1 MRIAVTGSSG
11 LIGTAVVR
19 ALHRRGDDV
28 VRMVRP
34 SSKAKGVLWDPN
46 SGQIDRDGLEGV
58 DAVIHLAGAQIL
70 GVWTRSRKRRIL
82 ESRVKGTS
90 LIAKTLAELER
101 RPATL
106 ITASGTNYYGNRP
119 ASEEVDEETGK
130 GSGFLADVVEA
141 WEKAATPASDAG
153 IRVANLRTGLVL
165 AKGEA
170 TLKFAVPPFYAGV
183 GGRLGSGKQVW
194 SWVALD
200 DVVGSYLHAL
210 DTALTGPVNV
220 VAPKPVT
227 NAEFTRVLAGVLHR
241 PAFMAVPEF
250 ALRLGG
256 QLVDELILS
265 GARIVPRKLLESGYR
280 FRYSDLRTALQA
292 VLAGQVGS

>member
-19 ALHRRGDDV
+19 ALSQRGDDV
-28 VRMVRP
+28 VRIVRP
-34 SSKAKGVLWDPN
+34 VSNAKGVFWDPN
-46 SGQIDRDGLEGV
+46 SGQIDRDGLEGI

-70 GVWTRSRKRRIL
+70 GLWTRSRKRRIL

-90 LIAKTLAELER
+90 LMAKTVVELKR
-101 RPATL
+101 RPAAL
-106 ITASGTNYYGNRP
+106 IVASGTNYYGNRP
-119 ASEEVDEETGK
+119 ASEEVDEKTSK

-141 WEKAATPASDAG
+141 WENAARPAANAG
-153 IRVANLRTGLVL
+153 IRVVNLRTGLVL
-165 AKGEA
+165 AKGEG

-183 GGRLGSGKQVW
+183 GGRLGSGRQVW

-200 DVVGSYLHAL
+200 DVVGSYLHAV
-210 DTALTGPVNV
+210 DTTITGPVNV
-220 VAPKPVT
+220 VAPNPVT

-241 PAFMAVPEF
+241 PSFMAVPEF
-250 ALRLGG
+250 VLRLGG
-256 QLVDELILS
+256 QLVEELILS
-265 GARIVPRKLLESGYR
+265 GARIVPRKLLESGYH

-292 VLAGQVGS
+292 ILAGQVGS

>member
-11 LIGTAVVR
+11 LIGRAVVR
-19 ALHRRGDDV
+19 ALSERDDEV

-34 SSKAKGVLWDPN
+34 TSNANGVFWDPN
-46 SGQIDRDGLEGV
+46 SGQIDRDRLEGV
-58 DAVIHLAGAQIL
+58 DAVIHLAGSQIL
-70 GVWTRSRKRRIL
+70 GVWTQSRKRRIL

-90 LIAKTLAELER
+90 LIAKTLAELKR
-101 RPATL
+101 APAAL
-106 ITASGTNYYGNRP
+106 IAASGTNYYGNRP
-119 ASEEVDEETGK
+119 GSEEVDEETGK

-141 WEKAATPASDAG
+141 WEKAAKPASEAG
-153 IRVANLRTGLVL
+153 VRVANLRTGLVL
-165 AKGEA
+165 AKGEG
-170 TLKFAVPPFYAGV
+170 TLKFAVPPFYAGL

-194 SWVALD
+194 SWVTID
-200 DVVGSYLHAL
+200 DVVGSYLHAI
-210 DTALTGPVNV
+210 DTAVSGPVNV
-220 VAPKPVT
+220 VAPNPVT

-250 ALRLGG
+250 VLRLGG

-292 VLAGQVGS
+292 ILAGQVGS

>member
-19 ALHRRGDDV
+19 ALSQRGDDV
-28 VRMVRP
+28 VRIVRP
-34 SSKAKGVLWDPN
+34 VSNAKGVFWDPN
-46 SGQIDRDGLEGV
+46 SGQIDRDGLEGI

-70 GVWTRSRKRRIL
+70 GLWTRSRKRRIL

-90 LIAKTLAELER
+90 LMAKTVAELKR
-101 RPATL
+101 RPAAL
-106 ITASGTNYYGNRP
+106 IVASGTNYYGNRP
-119 ASEEVDEETGK
+119 ASEEVDEKTSK

-141 WEKAATPASDAG
+141 WENAARPAANAG
-153 IRVANLRTGLVL
+153 IRVVNLRTGLVL
-165 AKGEA
+165 AKGEG

-183 GGRLGSGKQVW
+183 GGRLGSGGQVW

-200 DVVGSYLHAL
+200 DVVGSYLHAV
-210 DTALTGPVNV
+210 DTTITGPVNV
-220 VAPKPVT
+220 VAPNPVT

-241 PAFMAVPEF
+241 PSFMAVPEF
-250 ALRLGG
+250 VLRLGG
-256 QLVDELILS
+256 QLVEELILS
-265 GARIVPRKLLESGYR
+265 GARIVPRKLLESGYH

-292 VLAGQVGS
+292 ILAGQVGS